1 MVTSVSE
8 KVGRQRGRGRV
19 CLTLE
24 KEYRKNSNKI
34 PFTTLGIIVV
44 VGLSKEDVIGAIDAD
59 FGLAILS
66 GVTDFGYSFL
76 TTGGGV
82 ERLRVSGFSKLAA
95 RALNAGERPRT
106 RTLSGLNDTLLE
118 R

>member
-1 MVTSVSE
+1 ME
-8 KVGRQRGRGRV
+8 N
-19 CLTLE
+19 
-24 KEYRKNSNKI
+24 EYRKNINKI
-34 PFTTLGIIVV
+34 PFTTLGIMVV
-44 VGLSKEDVIGAIDAD
+44 VGFSKEDVTVAMDED

-66 GVTDFGYSFL
+66 GVIDFGYSFL

-106 RTLSGLNDTLLE
+106 RTLSGLKDTLLE